1 MKPTIASDG
10 RASGPEV
17 PAGGGDSLPS
27 RLLFG
32 RIRLPEGALALVAAV
47 ATSGLAAYAFLVL
60 AARHLSPSAYA
71 PLAAFWTLA
80 FFVGPGIYVAVD
92 QEMARVLS
100 ASLALGRATR
110 PAATRVI
117 QVGGG
122 LTLLLVG
129 LGFATAPILIGRG
142 FDNQGLLFLG
152 FLVILPAYCGLSAV
166 VGMMNALGR
175 LRGSA
180 TIMAG
185 EALFRLAGCILL
197 LLLSVRTAGPYGL
210 AVGLAPFA
218 ATLLGVRTTRIKLTP
233 GPPVPWR
240 PVVSGL
246 AVLIGGTVLNQF
258 LLVIEPF
265 IVKILAHSGQQAAAG
280 RFLNAIALTRVPL
293 FLFNAAIPVLLP
305 RFTRLASAGR
315 HDRLGHLLLRT
326 ITVVSMVFAGAIV
339 VAGLF
344 GPELVRLLFGPAYVL
359 HGQVIALLA
368 AGAGLYCIA
377 TVLSLA
383 LIASR
388 AFGATVISWA
398 LGVASMLITTIF
410 GGSLGLIGRAAWG
423 YLLGC
428 GVATLAMVVPVLIRQ
443 RKGVAAHA
451 SR

>member
-60 AARHLSPSAYA
+60 TARHLSPSAYA

-265 IVKILAHSGQQAAAG
+265 IVKILAHS
-280 RFLNAIALTRVPL
+280 RVPL